1 MDVVVGEDD
10 PIQRE
15 RVIRMISRL
24 RPAWRQVAQAGTADG
39 VLAALESLQPDIL
52 VLDIH
57 LDGEGPRWIRRLPS
71 GVAVI
76 FTTVDSSMAVDAFDV
91 SAADYVLKPLEPT
104 RLDRAFERAELR
116 LRAMGTPPDPLAGY
130 TPLSTVVA
138 ARGADLV
145 LFQVDDICYLQAD
158 NKYTRI
164 VSRTQEGLVRTT
176 IAEFERRLDPRHF
189 KRIHRGTLLN
199 MRMAQRIWRDDL
211 GRLRVQLPCAGGD
224 LYISRP
230 YEGVFRV
237 L

>member
-15 RVIRMISRL
+15 RVVRMISRL

-39 VLAALESLQPDIL
+39 VLAALEDLQPHIL

-57 LDGEGPRWIRRLPS
+57 LDGEDPRWIRRLPS

-76 FTTVDSSMAVDAFDV
+76 FTTVDPSMAVDAFDV
-91 SAADYVLKPLEPT
+91 SAADYVLKPLEPS

-116 LRAMGTPPDPLAGY
+116 LRELDSHAAPPDTTPLA
-130 TPLSTVVA
+130 TVVA
-138 ARGADLV
+138 ARGSDLV
-145 LFQVDDICYLQAD
+145 LFDADDICYLQAD
-158 NKYTRI
+158 NKYTRV
-164 VSRTQEGLVRTT
+164 VSRTQEGLARTT
-176 IAEFERRLDPRHF
+176 IAEFERRLDPRYF

-199 MRMAQRIWRDDL
+199 LRMAQRIWRDEL
-211 GRLRVQLPCAGGD
+211 GRLRVGLPCPGSD

-230 YEGVFRV
+230 YEGVFQV